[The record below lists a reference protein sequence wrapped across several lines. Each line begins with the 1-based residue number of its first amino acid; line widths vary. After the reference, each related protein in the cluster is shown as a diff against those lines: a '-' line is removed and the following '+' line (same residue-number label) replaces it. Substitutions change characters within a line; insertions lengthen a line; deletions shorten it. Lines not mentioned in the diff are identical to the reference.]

1 MDMKIRKFLTDE
13 RGKLLLVSFSAAFV
27 SLLVYLPSLGND
39 FVNWDDSVYVYD
51 NQYVKQDFF
60 DFIKWMFASVYS
72 SNWHPL
78 LWLSFKVDYALWE
91 LNPFGYHLS
100 NVLLHGAN
108 VLLVVLLTGRLLKA
122 ATGIFDNRTVTAAAL
137 AGAVFGLHP
146 LHVESVAWISGRKDV
161 LYAFFWLLSLLAYVK
176 YVERRKAS
184 RYIVCLGAFCFSLMS
199 KPMAVTLP
207 VVLLA
212 LDYYPLRRLNKKDWL
227 KISVLEKLPF
237 FVLSGLDFL
246 VTVYA
251 QSAGGALTKLDAIP
265 LWQRGASAIKA
276 LGFYLYKFALPF
288 NLSPYYPL
296 SLKMG
301 VFSLEFALSFA
312 AVAAATAI
320 ALLYARK
327 QPVIAM
333 AWGYY
338 IATLLP
344 VLGFF
349 QTGTHA
355 AADRFMYM
363 PVFGPVAVLAA
374 IVVWAGERLKGRA
387 RGFAA
392 AGVLFVSLA
401 LAGLSV
407 LSVKQA
413 RVWKDSFTLW
423 SHAIELYPE
432 SLQPYAGRG
441 KAFLDKGDHVKAI
454 EDFTSAIAR
463 GNMPYAGK
471 TDRLFKS
478 RSNRGLAYIETGNYE
493 AALNDFDAAI
503 GYSPGN
509 AALYFNK
516 GIALGLLGR
525 LEEAVDSYRHAVSL
539 DPDFPSPYN
548 NLAKIYT
555 GAGKFEEAI
564 VFMSRAIALEP
575 SEGGYY
581 FNRGLLYEITGRN
594 RLAFDD
600 YESSSRLGNKK
611 ALEKLLLRRQ
621 AGSGGGD
628 GE

>member
-1 MDMKIRKFLTDE
+1 MDMKVRKFLTDE
-13 RGKLLLVSFSAAFV
+13 RGKLLLVSFLAAFV

-51 NQYVKQDFF
+51 NQYLKQDFF
-60 DFIKWMFASVYS
+60 SFIKWMFASIYS

-108 VLLVVLLTGRLLKA
+108 VLLVVLLTGRLLQA
-122 ATGIFDNRTVTAAAL
+122 ATDMLDNRMLTAAAL

-176 YVERRKAS
+176 YVESRKAS
-184 RYIVCLGAFCFSLMS
+184 HYIACIGAFCLSLMS
-199 KPMAVTLP
+199 KPMAATLP
-207 VVLLA
+207 IVLLI
-212 LDYYPLRRLNKKDWL
+212 LDYYPLMRLNRKEWL
-227 KISVLEKLPF
+227 KISVLEKVPF

-246 VTVYA
+246 ATVYA
-251 QSAGGALTKLDAIP
+251 QSAGGALTRLDAIP
-265 LWQRGASAIKA
+265 LWQRVATAIKA

-296 SLKMG
+296 SLKTET
-301 VFSLEFALSFA
+301 FSLEFALSLA
-312 AVAAATAI
+312 AVAAVTATG
-320 ALLYARK
+320 LLYARK
-327 QPVIAM
+327 LPVIAT

-363 PVFGPVAVLAA
+363 PVLGPVAVLAA
-374 IVVWAGERLKGRA
+374 LAAWAGERFKGRA

-392 AGVLFVSLA
+392 AGVILA
-401 LAGLSV
+401 LLGLAGLAV
-407 LSVKQA
+407 VSVKQA
-413 RVWKDSFTLW
+413 RLWKNSFTLW
-423 SHAIELYPE
+423 SRAIELYPE

-441 KAFLDKGDHVKAI
+441 KEFLDKGDHLRAI

-471 TDRLFKS
+471 TVRLFKS
-478 RSNRGLAYIETGNYE
+478 FSNRGLAYIETGNYE
-493 AALNDFDAAI
+493 GALNDFDAAI

-509 AALYFNK
+509 AALYYNR

-525 LEEAVDSYRHAVSL
+525 LEEAVESYRHAVSL
-539 DPDFPSPYN
+539 EPDFPSPYN

-564 VFMSRAIALEP
+564 VLMSRAIALEP

-581 FNRGLLYEITGRN
+581 FNRGLLYEITGRKK
-594 RLAFDD
+594 LALGD
-600 YESSSRLGNKK
+600 YESSARLGNKK
-611 ALEKLLLRRQ
+611 AREKLLLTRQ
-621 AGSGGGD
+621 AGKNGGG